1 MKKNGFLP
9 LVSGFLLF
17 GILFMF
23 TEEFSRGFAD
33 GLMKCGNIVIPSMF
47 PFLVSSSLAG
57 SGHIPKVIKRIF
69 EPITQKIFR
78 LPAECLPAM
87 IISQLGGYLSG
98 AKSADSLYKAEIIS
112 SSQASRL
119 LFFSI
124 NPGMGFAVNAVGSI
138 MLSSRQSGRILLFS
152 LCVSS
157 LITALLTRFMPESKT
172 SFRPSQKIVPFSS
185 ALVSSVNSGT
195 NAMLAACGFICLF
208 SGILSVCR
216 KLVTDT
222 AAFSVVSCL
231 LEITNG
237 CFYAS
242 GQFSLPVIAVFCGF
256 GGLCV
261 HLQIFAVADF
271 RIDIFNFYLFRIIHS
286 VLSFFICKTVLHFF
300 PVESS
305 VFLSVSENIA
315 LWSFSPL
322 SAISLLF
329 LSLLLIFDLDNNR
342 KICYHSTVKELN

>member
-1 MKKNGFLP
+1 MAKMWAGRTD
-9 LVSGFLLF
+9 GA
-17 GILFMF
+17 
-23 TEEFSRGFAD
+23 TEQIADDFNSSIHFDSRMYRQDITG
-33 GLMKCGNIVIPSMF
+33 SM
-47 PFLVSSSLAG
+47 A
-57 SGHIPKVIKRIF
+57 H
-69 EPITQKIFR
+69 
-78 LPAECLPAM
+78 A
-87 IISQLGGYLSG
+87 
-98 AKSADSLYKAEIIS
+98 
-112 SSQASRL
+112 
-119 LFFSI
+119 
-124 NPGMGFAVNAVGSI
+124 
-138 MLSSRQSGRILLFS
+138 
-152 LCVSS
+152 
-157 LITALLTRFMPESKT
+157 
-172 SFRPSQKIVPFSS
+172 
-185 ALVSSVNSGT
+185 
-195 NAMLAACGFICLF
+195 AMLAACGFICLF

-242 GQFSLPVIAVFCGF
+242 GQFSLPVIAAFCGF

-342 KICYHSTVKELN
+342 KIFYHSTAKELT